1 MASVPDQL
9 TLKRHR
15 DLVGRERRPYIR
27 WLLLALIGLVL
38 LLGLANVFGQKPH
51 TDTAA
56 ADGVELEVYSP
67 EHLRSGLFFMSRFT
81 IRAERELEAATLLLD
96 PGWLEGITLNT
107 LVPSPVG
114 EANRDGRIAFDLG
127 RVPRR
132 HRARLLPPLPG
143 QPDRDRAAAAGRRAA
158 RRRDAAPRH
167 RPHGDHLP
175 LMDLVIRAAVAFA
188 FVYLITRVI
197 GRRELSSLQPFDLIL
212 LVMIG
217 DLVQQG
223 VTQND
228 FSVTGAILVG
238 GTIALLTVAVSYLSF
253 RFPRLRP
260 ALDGEPVI
268 VVEDG
273 KPIER
278 NLRRNRITLEELAAA
293 ARQSQI
299 ASIDDV
305 RWGVLETNGQISF
318 IPKS

>member
-1 MASVPDQL
+1 
-9 TLKRHR
+9 
-15 DLVGRERRPYIR
+15 
-27 WLLLALIGLVL
+27 
-38 LLGLANVFGQKPH
+38 
-51 TDTAA
+51 
-56 ADGVELEVYSP
+56 
-67 EHLRSGLFFMSRFT
+67 
-81 IRAERELEAATLLLD
+81 
-96 PGWLEGITLNT
+96 
-107 LVPSPVG
+107 
-114 EANRDGRIAFDLG
+114 
-127 RVPRR
+127 
-132 HRARLLPPLPG
+132 
-143 QPDRDRAAAAGRRAA
+143 
-158 RRRDAAPRH
+158 
-167 RPHGDHLP
+167 
-175 LMDLVIRAAVAFA
+175 MDLVIRAAVAFA

-238 GTIALLTVAVSYLSF
+238 GTIALLTVAVSFLSF

-260 ALDGEPVI
+260 ALEGEPVI

-293 ARQSQI
+293 ARQSQL
-299 ASIDDV
+299 ASIEDV